1 LNLRIDRKA
10 GIVAEDNDKLRELV
24 AEVAAAYFS
33 NSHVGVSDIPNV
45 VNQIAASLSGV
56 GGPAGEAE
64 PAEAPA
70 AAPARLT
77 PAQVRKSITEDG
89 LISFE
94 DGRRYKT
101 LKRHLAVRGLTPA
114 EYREKWGLPRDYPL
128 VAASYSAKRS
138 ALAKTLG
145 LGQGG
150 RQPAKAAAAKP
161 AATAKPARKPRAA
174 KA

>member
-1 LNLRIDRKA
+1 M
-10 GIVAEDNDKLRELV
+10 AEDNDKLRELV

-56 GGPAGEAE
+56 GGAGEAE
-64 PAEAPA
+64 PTEAPA
-70 AAPARLT
+70 AAPAKLT

-150 RQPAKAAAAKP
+150 RQPAKAAA
-161 AATAKPARKPRAA
+161 TAKPASVAKTAAKPGRKPRAV